1 MFALFRTATNGR
13 SRVRGRS
20 RQHQNHDRD
29 GADVEDADAPHD
41 APDSD
46 GDGAFRI
53 LGFGCGDGDDLDPTE
68 GECHDEKSCGNAGQS
83 IGHEAALPE
92 QIART
97 DRVGIGED
105 AEHQQDTDDQEA
117 DDDGDFDCGEPE
129 LELTEVADFRQVHH
143 GENTTKTRATTI
155 AGSTAPSHS
164 RSPKP
169 R

>member
-1 MFALFRTATNGR
+1 M
-13 SRVRGRS
+13 
-20 RQHQNHDRD
+20 
-29 GADVEDADAPHD
+29 
-41 APDSD
+41 PDNP
-46 GDGAFRI
+46 
-53 LGFGCGDGDDLDPTE
+53 LGMKPP
-68 GECHDEKSCGNAGQS
+68 
-83 IGHEAALPE
+83 LPE

-143 GENTTKTRATTI
+143 GEEHHENQGDNPLRDRRHPVI
-155 AGSTAPSHS
+155 HDR
-164 RSPKP
+164 RSP